1 MASCGQAIVVL
12 LDAQRSAHKCQPLAQ
27 VSGEK
32 EFFANLVVDAVLRLD
47 LQTLDLRMIGMKKA
61 RSPSFACRNAGWQH
75 TEVLSAV
82 GAAPP
87 CRL

>member
-1 MASCGQAIVVL
+1 MLA
-12 LDAQRSAHKCQPLAQ
+12 AQ

-61 RSPSFACRNAGWQH
+61 RTALQTCQCYLAAYRICRDEWNDPSTPRNVRGF
-75 TEVLSAV
+75 SKSSKM
-82 GAAPP
+82 
-87 CRL
+87 CC